1 MANRVLLTSAP
12 ATVEGLRAATQQHQ
26 GRLSPRLAQVAEL
39 LMREPQVVAT
49 ETSRELAGRLEVPQ
63 STLTRFAKVMGY
75 PTFKEVQALLR
86 GHYASRPRDYVE
98 RVRSAQATGTLP
110 ASASNLALELA
121 REVEHSVHTTA
132 LELPPERLRQT
143 AALLRGASEVWVHGV
158 RRAFPVAAYLHYL
171 LLKVGIRCSML
182 DQSAGLL
189 TPSLGRLHP
198 DGVLLAV
205 TFSPHAP
212 ETDQVIAAAQRAGV
226 TTVTISDPL
235 PQSHARDIA
244 IRFEIREGEILGF
257 RSLSASMFVCQAL
270 VVEIARSL
278 SDLPAEPGE
287 PEVAAR

>member
-1 MANRVLLTSAP
+1 MEA
-12 ATVEGLRAATQQHQ
+12 LRAATQQHL
-26 GRLSPRLAQVAEL
+26 GKLSPRLAQVAEL
-39 LMREPQVVAT
+39 LMREPQMVAT
-49 ETSRELAGRLEVPQ
+49 ETSRELANRLHVPQ

-86 GHYASRPRDYVE
+86 EHYVSRPRDYLE
-98 RVRSAQATGTLP
+98 RVRSAQAADPLHA
-110 ASASNLALELA
+110 ASSNLLTELA

-143 AALLRGASEVWVHGV
+143 ADVLRGASEVWVHGV

-189 TPSLGRLHP
+189 TPSLARLHGG
-198 DGVLLAV
+198 GVLLVV

-212 ETDQVIAAAQRAGV
+212 ETDQVIAAAQRSGV

-235 PQSHARDIA
+235 PRTHVKDNA

-257 RSLSASMFVCQAL
+257 RSLCASMFACQAL
-270 VVEIARSL
+270 VVEVARGL
-278 SDLPAEPGE
+278 SDASADP
-287 PEVAAR
+287 PE